1 MLRQAYVAPPI
12 FRPGRP
18 KTGQYSSTMPQ
29 IMNALVPVAVGAVGI
44 VLILGLYTM
53 MRGKSAN
60 ASQKLMRWRVGLQ
73 AVAIVVI
80 MAAIYFRQQTG

>member
-1 MLRQAYVAPPI
+1 
-12 FRPGRP
+12 
-18 KTGQYSSTMPQ
+18 MPQ